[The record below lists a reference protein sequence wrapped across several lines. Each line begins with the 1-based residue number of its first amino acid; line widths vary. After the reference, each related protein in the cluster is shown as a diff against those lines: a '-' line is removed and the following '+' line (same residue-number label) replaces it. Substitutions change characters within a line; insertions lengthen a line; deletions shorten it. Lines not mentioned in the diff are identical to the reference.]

1 MESNPFFFNQDLN
14 PSDFNITFEPI
25 GQKEFLRMVTCFASF
40 PVESQIGKRFYFVV
54 KNDGMICGFIRINSP
69 VISLS
74 NRNRLFGQV
83 LTAKQINQYMLNG
96 SVIVQVQPFGYNYL
110 GGKLLTIICISNEMT
125 DILRTKVPEYC
136 FFETSSLY
144 GSIKQSSQYD
154 GMEPYIRDFGLTQ
167 SKVLMYP
174 TQDIFHE
181 LRQYI
186 EPVYGLP
193 EFKGKVC
200 DTSKSTP
207 KQREFN
213 KLISILGNNLKELD
227 VDRYKVFQDL
237 KKHHMT
243 SMTQK
248 RYYYS
253 NLGND
258 NFKEH
263 ITGGVPLEQ
272 MDRTV
277 YDFENL
283 FQWWSNKA
291 VKRYDSLKSK
301 GTFRTELEHYGKGT
315 EKEMIR

>member
-1 MESNPFFFNQDLN
+1 
-14 PSDFNITFEPI
+14 
-25 GQKEFLRMVTCFASF
+25 
-40 PVESQIGKRFYFVV
+40 
-54 KNDGMICGFIRINSP
+54 
-69 VISLS
+69 
-74 NRNRLFGQV
+74 
-83 LTAKQINQYMLNG
+83 
-96 SVIVQVQPFGYNYL
+96 
-110 GGKLLTIICISNEMT
+110 MT
-125 DILRTKVPEYC
+125 DILRTKVPDYC

-144 GSIKQSSQYD
+144 GSIKQASQYD
-154 GMEPYIRDFGLTQ
+154 GMEPYIRDNGLTQ

-174 TQDIFHE
+174 TQDIFHK
-181 LRQYI
+181 LRQHI

-227 VDRYKVFQDL
+227 IDRYKVFNGL
-237 KKHHMT
+237 IKHHMT

-253 NLGND
+253 NLGYGNLL
-258 NFKEH
+258 EH
-263 ITGGVPLEQ
+263 IIDGVPLEHSN
-272 MDRTV
+272 RTA

-291 VKRYDSLKSK
+291 VKRYENLKGK
-301 GTFRTELEHYGKGT
+301 GTFRNELEHYGMKT